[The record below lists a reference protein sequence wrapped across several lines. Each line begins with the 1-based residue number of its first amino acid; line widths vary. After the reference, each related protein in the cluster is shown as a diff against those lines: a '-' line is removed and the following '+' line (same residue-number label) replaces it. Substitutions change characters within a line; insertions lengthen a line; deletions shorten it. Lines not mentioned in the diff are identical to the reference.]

1 MMAMEF
7 LSTTRLLTAIP
18 GPGNTLDQTF
28 RTPGHIPVSRILIEV
43 EQTLFENDFRKEA
56 DLVREIGR
64 DICRIEEL
72 MSKKPEGAYLD
83 ISAWKNRSVQRIMTD
98 VMQFSPESF
107 ARYESSEHTM
117 VSEKLDRL
125 QDCRVVAYSADLAE
139 IPPA

>member
-1 MMAMEF
+1 MAMEL

-125 QDCRVVAYSADLAE
+125 QDCRVVAYFADLAE
-139 IPPA
+139 IPSA